1 MFARE
6 HTSVPCSPVCA
17 GGFTKEAGHEADRAD
32 VPIRLLDL
40 DPFAR
45 TYVEVYDK
53 VNDNDRAI
61 LHPYP
66 DVSAKDGVRKRQ
78 QLRKTINLSD
88 PSRFNRE
95 NSERFPL
102 LLAAA

>member
-1 MFARE
+1 MFTGE

-17 GGFTKEAGHEADRAD
+17 GGFTKEASHEADRAD

-61 LHPYP
+61 LPLTRIRM
-66 DVSAKDGVRKRQ
+66 SAQRTAFASVNNCVKR
-78 QLRKTINLSD
+78 
-88 PSRFNRE
+88 
-95 NSERFPL
+95 
-102 LLAAA
+102 

>member
-1 MFARE
+1 MFTSER
-6 HTSVPCSPVCA
+6 TSVPCSPVCA

-61 LHPYP
+61 LPLTRIWM
-66 DVSAKDGVRKRQ
+66 SAQRTAFASVNNCVKR
-78 QLRKTINLSD
+78 
-88 PSRFNRE
+88 
-95 NSERFPL
+95 
-102 LLAAA
+102 

>member
-1 MFARE
+1 MFTGE
-6 HTSVPCSPVCA
+6 HTSVSCSPVCA
-17 GGFTKEAGHEADRAD
+17 GGFTKEAGHEAERAD

-61 LHPYP
+61 PPLTRIRM
-66 DVSAKDGVRKRQ
+66 SAQRTAFASVNNCVKR
-78 QLRKTINLSD
+78 
-88 PSRFNRE
+88 
-95 NSERFPL
+95 
-102 LLAAA
+102 

>member
-1 MFARE
+1 MFTGE

-61 LHPYP
+61 LPLTRIR
-66 DVSAKDGVRKRQ
+66 VSAQRTAFTSVNNCVKR
-78 QLRKTINLSD
+78 
-88 PSRFNRE
+88 
-95 NSERFPL
+95 
-102 LLAAA
+102 